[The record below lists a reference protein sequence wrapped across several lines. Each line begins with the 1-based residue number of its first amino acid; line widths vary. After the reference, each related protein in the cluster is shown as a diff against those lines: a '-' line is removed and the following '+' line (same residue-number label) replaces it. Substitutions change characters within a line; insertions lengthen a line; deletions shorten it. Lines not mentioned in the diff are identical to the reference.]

1 MTPKATA
8 ATSRSLRDHAARML
22 MRASPI
28 AELGFADACAVI
40 DAMEPV
46 FVRRGTVF
54 IEEGQVDES
63 DGNEFMALLIEG
75 QVRAQS
81 AAGTAGEEL
90 LISVIDPGS
99 LIGEMGLFDGAP
111 RSATCTALTDLKL
124 AVLSRA
130 ALRKLVE
137 TQPAIAARLLLAVAA
152 LLGDRVRESNRRRQ
166 LLSQLQRTTQRELDT
181 ARALNRHL
189 LMTAKMEGAPAQ
201 PHLDS
206 GLDSV
211 FDPETR
217 V

>member
-1 MTPKATA
+1 MKAA
-8 ATSRSLRDHAARML
+8 APSSAAGSLRDHAAQML

-28 AELGFADACAVI
+28 AELDFAEACAVI

-54 IEEGQVDES
+54 IEEGQVDER

-75 QVRAQS
+75 QVRAES
-81 AAGTAGEEL
+81 ATGTAGEEL
-90 LISVIDPGS
+90 LISLIDPGS

-130 ALRKLVE
+130 ALRGLVE
-137 TQPAIAARLLLAVAA
+137 AQPRIAARLLLAIAG
-152 LLGDRVRESNRRRQ
+152 LLGDRVRESTRRRQ
-166 LLSQLQRTTQRELDT
+166 MLAQLHRAMQRELDAT
-181 ARALNRHL
+181 HAANRRL
-189 LMTAKMEGAPAQ
+189 LAAGEREASLL

-206 GLDSV
+206 GLDSG
-211 FDPETR
+211 FGPETR